1 MDVIT
6 MGRGVSM
13 RLAIFSDVHGNEL
26 ALDAVIS
33 DLRRVGCDG
42 VYVLGDLA
50 FRGYAPKACVE
61 KVAELADKVVRG
73 NADEWVVR
81 GVRTGEAP
89 EERRA
94 GMDEEAAFA
103 RGLLD
108 RAELEYLAN
117 LPLLLEEESPFGRWL
132 AFHATPLDPFPVVA
146 ADAPDDDIE
155 SRIIAGRGARLYLY
169 GHIHVPYV
177 RDVRGRTVVNLGSVG
192 MPFDGVPQAS
202 YVILHVDGDA
212 FRVEHRRVA
221 YDVEAACRRYGEIGY
236 PAADVM
242 KRVLRAARPV

>member
-1 MDVIT
+1 

-13 RLAIFSDVHGNEL
+13 RLAFFSDVHGNEL
-26 ALDAVIS
+26 ALDAVIA
-33 DLRRVGCDG
+33 DLRQVGCDG

-61 KVAELADKVVRG
+61 KVAEVADKVIRG

-81 GVRTGEAP
+81 GVRPGEVP
-89 EERRA
+89 DERRA

-103 RGLLD
+103 RGLLA
-108 RAELEYLAN
+108 REELEYLAN
-117 LPLLLEEESPFGRWL
+117 LPLLLQEESPFGRWL

-155 SRIIAGRGARLYLY
+155 SRIVAGQDARLYLY

-177 RDVRGRTVVNLGSVG
+177 RDIRGRTVVNLGSVG

-202 YVILHVDGDA
+202 YVILHVDEDV
-212 FRVEHRRVA
+212 FRVEHRRVP
-221 YDVEAACRRYGEIGY
+221 YDVEAACRRYDEIGY
-236 PAADVM
+236 PAAEMM
-242 KRVLRAARPV
+242 KRVLRTARPV